1 MEKGA
6 TVNIKDIE
14 RFKRFIRRFT
24 VVLLMALLCCAV
36 LMWMLSS
43 LAGGE
48 KQPSAA
54 QNDVQRS
61 NDVTSKGADAAQ
73 SSGETAQ
80 PVQGISPDPQ
90 AATAY
95 CLTLVNGT
103 CKMAQNSA
111 QDLVSIREYGNGC
124 YALGYSNL
132 QGNREAVLA
141 LNEMFAA
148 AQEAGFHNFV
158 VQSAYRSYKKQET
171 LFKEEIKKY
180 TNQGYSGAQ
189 AEQLANRT
197 LARPGESEHET
208 GLAFDLMIRN
218 TTSLYDFEGTQ
229 NEKWIKQHCA
239 EYGFIIRF
247 PPDKEEI
254 TGIASEPWHIRYVGK
269 EHARCIME
277 NKLCL
282 EEYIK
287 ALKG

>member
-36 LMWMLSS
+36 FMWMLSS

-95 CLTLVNGT
+95 CLTLVNRT
-103 CKMAQNSA
+103 CKMAQNGA

-148 AQEAGFHNFV
+148 AQEAGFH
-158 VQSAYRSYKKQET
+158 RTER
-171 LFKEEIKKY
+171 LP
-180 TNQGYSGAQ
+180 
-189 AEQLANRT
+189 QL
-197 LARPGESEHET
+197 
-208 GLAFDLMIRN
+208 
-218 TTSLYDFEGTQ
+218 
-229 NEKWIKQHCA
+229 
-239 EYGFIIRF
+239 
-247 PPDKEEI
+247 
-254 TGIASEPWHIRYVGK
+254 
-269 EHARCIME
+269 
-277 NKLCL
+277 
-282 EEYIK
+282 
-287 ALKG
+287 